1 MKPSTDGVPIAV
13 VEQET
18 GLSKDVLRKWEA
30 RYKYPVPGRDGHGDR
45 MYTRDQ
51 VERLRTIKR
60 LLDGGYR
67 PSKLLG
73 MTEKEL
79 ARLDVSSV
87 STDTRGEAGAV
98 VPELLSLLKAHQPA
112 QLRAA
117 LAHRM
122 QSQGLN
128 VFVQDTM
135 APISAAVGE
144 AWLRGDIH
152 VFEEHLFSDIA
163 SAALRRALDAI
174 NTPEGRPRIL
184 LSTLRGEKHALGL
197 LMAACLFTLHGAHCV
212 YLGTET
218 PSEDIAQAAQAHD
231 ANAVALS
238 FSSAYPA
245 RRIRP
250 ALLELRKTLAGDIGV
265 VAGGAGVARQ
275 PPLAGV
281 VFMKDFTSIDD
292 YVASYRRA
300 SRPVSEG
307 SSAPRRGARPRVT
320 VQATSRASRR
330 KP

>member
-1 MKPSTDGVPIAV
+1 MKRSTDGVPIAV

-18 GLSKDVLRKWEA
+18 GLSKDVLRKWET

-45 MYTRDQ
+45 VYTRDQ

-73 MTEKEL
+73 MSAKEL
-79 ARLDVSSV
+79 AQLDGSSV
-87 STDTRGEAGAV
+87 RADRGGDAGAV
-98 VPELLSLLKAHQPA
+98 IPELLALLKAHQPA
-112 QLRAA
+112 RLRAA
-117 LAHRM
+117 LARLL

-128 VFVQDTM
+128 RFVQDTM
-135 APISAAVGE
+135 APMSAAVGE

-152 VFEEHLFSDIA
+152 VFEEHLFSEIA
-163 SAALRRALDAI
+163 SAILRQSLDAME
-174 NTPEGRPRIL
+174 TPEGRPRIL
-184 LSTLRGEKHALGL
+184 MSTLRGEKHALGL
-197 LMAACLFTLHGAHCV
+197 LMAACLFTLRGAHCV

-218 PSEDIAQAAQAHD
+218 PSEDLAQATRAHD

-250 ALLELRKTLAGDIGV
+250 ALLELRKTLARDIGV

-281 VFMKDFTSIDD
+281 VFMKDFTGIDD
-292 YVASYRRA
+292 YVAPA
-300 SRPVSEG
+300 DLP
-307 SSAPRRGARPRVT
+307 
-320 VQATSRASRR
+320 
-330 KP
+330 